1 AMTFSI
7 KHILL
12 PALLALFV
20 AGCGHDDGHGHEEE
34 GHGEEHSH
42 EEEGHRHEEEDH
54 GGHDEHAEE
63 GQSIHLS
70 AAQYSALQMET
81 GPLPKRNLT
90 NMVQANGTL
99 EVPPK
104 NEATVTAILGANVAS
119 IEVIEGDDVRK
130 GQVLAY
136 LSHPSITGL
145 QREYLEAY
153 NEEAYLQHEFDR
165 QKKLYEAEVGSGKA
179 YQQVTARYR
188 SAQAAVYS
196 YEAQLKQLGMRPAR
210 IAEGNFYTR
219 IPLLSPI
226 DGAITKVEVKTG
238 QYVQPE
244 KDLFEIINTD
254 HIHADLM
261 VFEKDV
267 HKVSEGQ
274 RVRFTV
280 ESMPDQDIYANVYS
294 VGKSFEQDP
303 KAVHVHAEIEN
314 KTGRLIPGMYVRG
327 EIMTDSA
334 TTPAL
339 PESAIAREGD
349 DYLAF
354 MAEKE
359 GSGENTEWMFTPVRI
374 STGDPAGNWMA
385 VQFLDEVPENAQFA
399 LNNAY
404 YLIAEM
410 NKGEGGHHH

>member
-1 AMTFSI
+1 MTSYI
-7 KHILL
+7 KYTLI
-12 PALLALFV
+12 LLALF
-20 AGCGHDDGHGHEEE
+20 AAACSHDDAHNHEEE
-34 GHGEEHSH
+34 GHSHTEEGHSH
-42 EEEGHRHEEEDH
+42 EEEGH
-54 GGHDEHAEE
+54 HDEHGEEE
-63 GQSIHLS
+63 GTIHLS
-70 AAQYSALQMET
+70 AAQFSALKMQT
-81 GPLPKRNLT
+81 GPLPQKNLT
-90 NMVQANGTL
+90 NLVQANGTL

-104 NEATVTAILGANVAS
+104 NEATVTAIIGANVAS
-119 IEVIEGDDVRK
+119 IEVIEGDDVKK

-136 LSHPSITGL
+136 LSHPDITGL

-153 NEEAYLQHEFDR
+153 NQEAYLGQEYNR

-179 YQQVTARYR
+179 YQQVTAQYR
-188 SAQAAVYS
+188 SAQATVYS
-196 YEAQLKQLGMRPAR
+196 YQAQLKQLGMNPDR
-210 IAEGNFYTR
+210 IADGKFYTR
-219 IPLLSPI
+219 IPVLSPI
-226 DGAITKVEVKTG
+226 EGAITMVEVKTG

-244 KDLFEIINTD
+244 KDLFEIINID

-280 ESMPDQDIYANVYS
+280 ESMPDTDIYANVYS

-327 EIMTDSA
+327 EIMTDS
-334 TTPAL
+334 TSTPAL
-339 PESAIAREGD
+339 PESAIVREGD

-354 MAEKE
+354 IAQKE

-374 STGDPAGNWMA
+374 RTGTSTGNWVA
-385 VQFLDEVPENAQFA
+385 VQFLDQVPENAQFA

-404 YLIAEM
+404 YLNAEL